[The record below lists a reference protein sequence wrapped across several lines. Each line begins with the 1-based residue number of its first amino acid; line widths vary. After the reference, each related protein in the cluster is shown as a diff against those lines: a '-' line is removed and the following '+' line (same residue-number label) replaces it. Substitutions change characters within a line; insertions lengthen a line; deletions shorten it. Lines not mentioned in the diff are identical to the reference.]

1 MSEPAGTRD
10 HAATEAVE
18 AYYIASQWQLMWRKF
33 RRHHL
38 AIAGGVI
45 LGVFYF
51 VAIFCDFFS
60 PYPPNQLIG
69 DAGHH
74 PPSRIRLFHEGRLVG
89 PYVYGVT
96 SEVDPEAFR
105 RFYTEDRSVRYPLR
119 FFTAGAEYRLLGLF
133 PTRVRLFGVEQPGAV
148 FLFGSDKLS
157 RDLFSRTI
165 CAARISLSIGL
176 LGVASSFL
184 IGIALGGLSGYYG
197 GRVDMFIQRVIEF
210 LISIPTI
217 PLWMALAAALP
228 REWSVIQIY
237 FAIVLILSLVKWG
250 GLARVVRGKL
260 LELREHDFTMAA
272 RIAGMREAG
281 IIVRHLLPS
290 FASYLIVH
298 LTLAIPDMIIAET
311 ALSFL
316 GLGMRSPALSWGV
329 LLQRA
334 QNFRSIAVYP
344 WLLIPALFVV
354 ITVMAFNFLGD
365 GLRDAAD
372 PYKR

>member
-1 MSEPAGTRD
+1 
-10 HAATEAVE
+10 
-18 AYYIASQWQLMWRKF
+18 
-33 RRHHL
+33 
-38 AIAGGVI
+38 
-45 LGVFYF
+45 
-51 VAIFCDFFS
+51 
-60 PYPPNQLIG
+60 
-69 DAGHH
+69 
-74 PPSRIRLFHEGRLVG
+74 
-89 PYVYGVT
+89 VYGVT
-96 SEVDPEAFR
+96 TEVDPEAFR

-119 FFTAGAEYRLLGLF
+119 FFTEGAEYRLLGLF
-133 PTRVRLFGVEQPGAV
+133 ATRVRLFGVEQPGAV

-157 RDLFSRTI
+157 RDLYSRTI

-210 LISIPTI
+210 LIAIPTI

-272 RIAGMREAG
+272 RIAGMRESG

>member
-1 MSEPAGTRD
+1 
-10 HAATEAVE
+10 
-18 AYYIASQWQLMWRKF
+18 
-33 RRHHL
+33 
-38 AIAGGVI
+38 
-45 LGVFYF
+45 
-51 VAIFCDFFS
+51 
-60 PYPPNQLIG
+60 
-69 DAGHH
+69 
-74 PPSRIRLFHEGRLVG
+74 
-89 PYVYGVT
+89 
-96 SEVDPEAFR
+96 
-105 RFYTEDRSVRYPLR
+105 
-119 FFTAGAEYRLLGLF
+119 
-133 PTRVRLFGVEQPGAV
+133 
-148 FLFGSDKLS
+148 
-157 RDLFSRTI
+157 
-165 CAARISLSIGL
+165 
-176 LGVASSFL
+176 
-184 IGIALGGLSGYYG
+184 
-197 GRVDMFIQRVIEF
+197 
-210 LISIPTI
+210 
-217 PLWMALAAALP
+217 MALAAALP
-228 REWSVIQIY
+228 REWSVMQIY

>member
-1 MSEPAGTRD
+1 M
-10 HAATEAVE
+10 
-18 AYYIASQWQLMWRKF
+18 
-33 RRHHL
+33 
-38 AIAGGVI
+38 
-45 LGVFYF
+45 
-51 VAIFCDFFS
+51 
-60 PYPPNQLIG
+60 
-69 DAGHH
+69 
-74 PPSRIRLFHEGRLVG
+74 
-89 PYVYGVT
+89 
-96 SEVDPEAFR
+96 
-105 RFYTEDRSVRYPLR
+105 
-119 FFTAGAEYRLLGLF
+119 LGLF
-133 PTRVRLFGVEQPGAV
+133 PTWVRLFGVEPPGAV

-197 GRVDMFIQRVIEF
+197 GRVDMLIQRVIEF

-237 FAIVLILSLVKWG
+237 FSIVLILSLVKWG

-316 GLGMRSPALSWGV
+316 GLGMRSPALSWGGCCCNG
-329 LLQRA
+329 R
-334 QNFRSIAVYP
+334 RIS
-344 WLLIPALFVV
+344 
-354 ITVMAFNFLGD
+354 
-365 GLRDAAD
+365 AAS
-372 PYKR
+372 PCTRGC

>member
-1 MSEPAGTRD
+1 MSEPAVRRD
-10 HAATEAVE
+10 DTDAVAVE

-38 AIAGGVI
+38 AIVGGII
-45 LGVFYF
+45 LGAFYF
-51 VAIFCDFFS
+51 VALFCDFFS
-60 PYPPNQLIG
+60 PYPPDQLVG

-96 SEVDPEAFR
+96 TEVDAEAFR

-119 FFTAGAEYRLLGLF
+119 FFTEGAEYRLLGLF

-157 RDLFSRTI
+157 RDLYSRTI

-228 REWSVIQIY
+228 REWSVIRIY

-260 LELREHDFTMAA
+260 LELREHDFIMAA
-272 RIAGMREAG
+272 RIAGMRESG